1 MKRKE
6 YNRKQIKKMCL
17 MKINGES
24 KKIFRFVRLDKPNN
38 IYYGKRR
45 YVYFLLKGGEN
56 ET

>member
-45 YVYFLLKGGEN
+45 FVYFLLKGV
-56 ET
+56 

>member
-17 MKINGES
+17 MKIKGES

-38 IYYGKRR
+38 MYYGKRR
-45 YVYFLLKGGEN
+45 YVHFLLKGV
-56 ET
+56 